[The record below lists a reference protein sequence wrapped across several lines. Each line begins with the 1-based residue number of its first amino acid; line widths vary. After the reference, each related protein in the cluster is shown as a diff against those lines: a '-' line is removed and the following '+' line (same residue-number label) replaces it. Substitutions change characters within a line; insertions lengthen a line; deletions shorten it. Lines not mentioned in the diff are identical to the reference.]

1 MSTPD
6 TVGEVKSFFSP
17 AASRSIA
24 GGGVSHIGEVAHI
37 VMEGLKMSRTDLL
50 PSKFQID
57 PEHEIDAL
65 CRHTV
70 KNIVFPVQHIV
81 GKSVKRKPRSESIRG
96 FQVNEMYIGVLSEI

>member
-24 GGGVSHIGEVAHI
+24 GCGVSHIGEVAHI

-96 FQVNEMYIGVLSEI
+96 FQVNEMYIGALSEI

>member
-70 KNIVFPVQHIV
+70 KNIVFPVQI
-81 GKSVKRKPRSESIRG
+81 
-96 FQVNEMYIGVLSEI
+96 